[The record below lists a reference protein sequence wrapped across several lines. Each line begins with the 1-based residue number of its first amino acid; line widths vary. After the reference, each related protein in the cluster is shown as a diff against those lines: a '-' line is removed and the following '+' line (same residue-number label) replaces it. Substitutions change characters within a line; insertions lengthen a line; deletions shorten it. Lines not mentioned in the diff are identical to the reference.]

1 MSDRG
6 LAIFAGVAEGLEKAA
21 TNIFNINIMKQK
33 LKQEQEIFG
42 IDKKIKELEIKK
54 AEYLLSPEQLQM
66 ATDKLKAE
74 TKAQT
79 ALFNLRSIQMS
90 AEETKQKKELD
101 TYTAGM
107 DMVQKFLAGTIKLP
121 EGTAAKMGQFAITGK
136 KGSSGTVINLGPE
149 EGSEIPHPGTAKTLD
164 DFLGQ
169 F

>member
-1 MSDRG
+1 MDDQALNILSG
-6 LAIFAGVAEGLEKAA
+6 LAQGAEKFSQNL
-21 TNIFNINIMKQK
+21 FNIGIMKQK
-33 LKQEQEIFG
+33 LKQEQETFG
-42 IDKKIKELEIKK
+42 LDKKIKELEIKK
-54 AEYLLSPEQLQM
+54 AEYLLSPEQLEM
-66 ATDKLKAE
+66 AKTKLDAE

-90 AEETKQKKELD
+90 TEETKQKKELD

-107 DMVQKFLAGTIKLP
+107 DMVQKFLAGTLKLP
-121 EGTAAKMGQFAITGK
+121 EGTAAKMGPFAITGK

-149 EGSEIPHPGTAKTLD
+149 EEGSQIPGTAKTLD